1 MGLIDANRLGVV
13 AAVMMAGW
21 HAVWAV
27 LMAGGL
33 GQQVMDLVFRL
44 HGLKSDVVVE
54 PFDAGMMV
62 LLVAAAGVLGYVVG
76 ALAGLVWN
84 GLTAWGLR
92 GKPGVASRA

>member
-13 AAVMMAGW
+13 TALLMAGW
-21 HAVWAV
+21 HVVWAV

-33 GQQVMDLVFRL
+33 GQRVMDLAFRL

-54 PFDAGMMV
+54 PFDAGMMA
-62 LLVAAAGVLGYVVG
+62 LLVAVTGVLGYVVG
-76 ALAGLVWN
+76 ALAGLMWN